1 MSAFAVS
8 AAVPAFA
15 SPQVS
20 SRATR
25 GAKARAVRSAPFAAR
40 RTLRTHAAAE
50 APAET
55 PATASTVRDSPSCPK
70 CHDVGA
76 V

>member
-40 RTLRTHAAAE
+40 GTLRTHAAAE